1 MSNTYEVVR
10 QHTEDGNYFTI
21 FQNQSQYCDDD
32 GNPIRYETYEDA
44 ISQCNKLNERS
55 QDMNTFLIGFIIGY
69 MIAK

>member
-1 MSNTYEVVR
+1 MSNAYGVVR

-44 ISQCNKLNERS
+44 MDQCNKLNERS
-55 QDMNTFLIGFIIGY
+55 
-69 MIAK
+69 